1 MLNSLGY
8 IDEVVSASEID
19 SPPEDTRDLLFKFL
33 EKKFRIENPRG
44 RIEFQRVHR
53 LGKPNSSSDKP
64 RPIIARFLR
73 HSDKEMLM
81 DEARK
86 ELKRQEEKRTL

>member
-33 EKKFRIENPRG
+33 ENKFRIENPRG

-86 ELKRQEEKRTL
+86 ELKRQENKRTL